1 MSDSNWTDRFV
12 GDRMAV
18 DQEFNQRVAQSEFSS
33 QEWGMIMTA
42 VELEIEDAED
52 PEAARL
58 VADTEKLPQVMPA
71 LDDVRDQMGAMGGAP
86 SGGGGGSSRS
96 SGGDGILGS
105 IKSLLGGGGGDERE
119 RAAAELAQEYADQFQ
134 ERLES
139 QGKWERACAA
149 AADADADRN
158 TNADESA

>member
-1 MSDSNWTDRFV
+1 MSDDNWTDRFV

-18 DQEFNQRVAQSEFSS
+18 DQEFNQRVAQSDFSS

-42 VELEIEDAED
+42 VELEIENADD

-58 VADTEKLPQVMPA
+58 IANTDKLPQVMPA

-86 SGGGGGSSRS
+86 SGGGGSSRS
-96 SGGDGILGS
+96 SGGGGILGS
-105 IKSLLGGGGGDERE
+105 IKSLLGGGGGGGGDERE
-119 RAAAELAQEYADQFQ
+119 RAAAELAQEYAEQFQ

-139 QGKWERACAA
+139 QGKWDRACAA
-149 AADADADRN
+149 AADADAGAD
-158 TNADESA
+158 ADESA

>member
-1 MSDSNWTDRFV
+1 MSNDDWTDRFV

-42 VELEIEDAED
+42 VELEIENADD

-86 SGGGGGSSRS
+86 SGGASSS
-96 SGGDGILGS
+96 SGGGGIFGT
-105 IKSLLGGGGGDERE
+105 IKSLLGGGGGGNDERE
-119 RAAAELAQEYADQFQ
+119 QAATALAQEYAEQFQ

-139 QGKWERACAA
+139 QGKWEQACQT
-149 AADADADRN
+149 AADRS
-158 TNADESA
+158 DE

>member
-1 MSDSNWTDRFV
+1 MSNDDWTDRFV

-18 DQEFNQRVAQSEFSS
+18 DQEFNQRVAQSGFSS

-42 VELEIEDAED
+42 VELEIENADD

-86 SGGGGGSSRS
+86 SGGASSS
-96 SGGDGILGS
+96 SGGGGIFGT
-105 IKSLLGGGGGDERE
+105 IKSLLGGGGGGNDERE
-119 RAAAELAQEYADQFQ
+119 QAATALAQEYAEQFQ

-139 QGKWERACAA
+139 QGKWERACQT
-149 AADADADRN
+149 AADRS
-158 TNADESA
+158 DE